1 MPQQFKRFILLYF
14 KLLWHGPAMRDDLHI
29 ISVML
34 PVPLCAD
41 NQLSYMP
48 QQPKCFYTN
57 NTEDNTRNISFWQE
71 LPLTKKPRSMR
82 GVLIPL
88 AKLAGFH
95 HYQIMVNLT
104 TWK

>member
-1 MPQQFKRFILLYF
+1 MVGMGGLEPPTPTL
-14 KLLWHGPAMRDDLHI
+14 
-29 ISVML
+29 SVW
-34 PVPLCAD
+34 CS